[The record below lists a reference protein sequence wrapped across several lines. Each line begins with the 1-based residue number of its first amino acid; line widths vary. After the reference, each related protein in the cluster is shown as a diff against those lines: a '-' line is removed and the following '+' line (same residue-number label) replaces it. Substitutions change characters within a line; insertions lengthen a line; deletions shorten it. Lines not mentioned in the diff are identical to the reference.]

1 MGKHLVSVDRSIP
14 LSKCPHEGHNRWHP
28 DIAPMIHLRDGDEAE
43 IHTRDSFD
51 CQIFEPMRSEDLLKA
66 NIGRAHPLTGPIF
79 VEGAAPGDLL
89 AVDILDVISHD
100 VGFTVIFPGFGFLR
114 DLFTTPHLIHWEMR
128 EGCAISAELPGVR
141 IPGAPFFGVM
151 GLAPSHNLLQRI
163 NQREERLQEVGGA
176 VFLPDP
182 DMAVPANPAIANE
195 ALRTISPHETG
206 GNLDIKQFVKG
217 TTVYFPVY
225 QEGGLFSVGDAH
237 FAQGD
242 GESCGSAIETSAILH
257 ARFRILKGE
266 AGRRNQRDVSFGNE
280 GAARAPLDS
289 SSRFYATTGTCITDG
304 GENLSEDLS
313 LATRNAL
320 LNMIDYISDQ
330 FGFSRENAL
339 ALASVAV
346 NLRISQIV
354 DVPNLTVSAFLPLE
368 IFDEPI

>member
-1 MGKHLVSVDRSIP
+1 MFKHLVSVDRTLP
-14 LSKCPHEGHNRWHP
+14 LGECPAEGHNRWHP
-28 DIAPMIHLRDGDEAE
+28 DIAPMIFVKSGDEAE

-51 CQIFEPMRSEDLLKA
+51 CQIHKTMSGADLSQA
-66 NIGRAHPLTGPIF
+66 SIGRAHPLTGPVY
-79 VEGAAPGDLL
+79 VEGAELGDLL
-89 AVDILDVISHD
+89 AVDILDVKSHNE
-100 VGFTVIFPGFGFLR
+100 GFTVIVPGFGFLR
-114 DLFTTPHLIHWEMR
+114 DRFTTPHLVHWDMR
-128 EGCAISAELPGVR
+128 EGFATSSELPGVR

-151 GLAPSHNLLQRI
+151 GLAPSHELLANINAREKNLH
-163 NQREERLQEVGGA
+163 ERGGA
-176 VFLPDP
+176 VFLPDS
-182 DMAVPANPAIANE
+182 DMAVPADPAIAGE

-217 TTVYFPVY
+217 TTVYLPVY
-225 QEGGLFSVGDAH
+225 QKGALFSVGDAH

-257 ARFRILKGE
+257 ARFRVLTGVAAE
-266 AGRRNQRDVSFGNE
+266 RGQTDVSFGNE
-280 GAARAPLDS
+280 NAERAPLDNS
-289 SSRFYATTGTCITDG
+289 TRFYATTGTCLKGD

-320 LNMIDYISDQ
+320 LNMVDYIGERCGLSP
-330 FGFSRENAL
+330 ENAL

-368 IFDEPI
+368 IFD

>member
-1 MGKHLVSVDRSIP
+1 MGKHLVSVDRTIP
-14 LSKCPHEGHNRWHP
+14 LAERPSEGHNRWHP
-28 DIAPMIHLRDGDEAE
+28 DITPMIHVQNGDEAE

-51 CQIFEPMRSEDLLKA
+51 CQILKSMRGVDLASTNL
-66 NIGRAHPLTGPIF
+66 GRAHPLTGPVF

-89 AVDILDVISHD
+89 AVDILDVKSYD
-100 VGFTVIFPGFGFLR
+100 AGFTVIFPGFGFLR
-114 DLFTTPHLIHWEMR
+114 DLFTTPHVVHWEMR
-128 EGCAISAELPGVR
+128 EGFAASADFPGVR
-141 IPGAPFFGVM
+141 IEGAPFFGVI
-151 GLAPSHNLLQRI
+151 GLAPSHELLKRI
-163 NQREERLQEVGGA
+163 NAREERLQAQGGA
-176 VFLPDP
+176 VFLPDA
-182 DMAVPANPAIANE
+182 DMAVPADPTIADE

-217 TTVYFPVY
+217 TTVYLPVY
-225 QEGGLFSVGDAH
+225 QEGALFSVGDAH

-257 ARFRILKGE
+257 ARFRVLKGE
-266 AGRRNQRDVSFGNE
+266 ATRRDQTDASFGNE
-280 GAARAPLDS
+280 SARRAPLDS
-289 SSRFYATTGTCITDG
+289 STRFYATTGTCIKGD

-320 LNMIDYISDQ
+320 LNMVNYIGDR

-354 DVPNLTVSAFLPLE
+354 DVPNVTVSAFLPLE
-368 IFDEPI
+368 IFD